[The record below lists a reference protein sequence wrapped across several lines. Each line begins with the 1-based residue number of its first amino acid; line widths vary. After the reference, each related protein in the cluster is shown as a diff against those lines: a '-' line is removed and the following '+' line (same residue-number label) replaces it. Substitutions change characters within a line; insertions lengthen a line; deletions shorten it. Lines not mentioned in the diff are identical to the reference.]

1 MKISGQVAVVTGASS
16 GIGAV
21 VCRALAS
28 RDARVAMIART
39 PETLDRAR
47 MELGDLAKRCR
58 TFPCDVGN
66 REAVQRTMKR
76 VSRLMGAPSIL
87 VNNAGIAAYSEFAA
101 MSPAE
106 MERMVR
112 TNLLGTLFCAR
123 AVLPGMRAARRGVI
137 VNTGSIAGLIPVPH
151 MSVYAATKWGVTG
164 LSESLNAELSREGIH
179 VGVVCPFVVETPLVT
194 REEARGGRSIPH
206 AFTLKPE
213 TVARAVIDVITKE
226 RDLIVLPRSLGP
238 VAAAQM
244 STGPMLR
251 WTLRRTAALFRPRPP
266 AGRKKGR

>member
-21 VCRALAS
+21 VCRELAKK
-28 RDARVAMIART
+28 DARVAMIARK
-39 PETLDRAR
+39 PEALEQAR
-47 MELGDLAKRCR
+47 KALGDLARRCKV
-58 TFPCDVGN
+58 FPCDVGN
-66 REAVQRTMKR
+66 WNAVQGAMKKVAR
-76 VSRLMGAPSIL
+76 SLGEPSIL

-112 TNLLGTLFCAR
+112 TNLLGALFCAR

-164 LSESLNAELSREGIH
+164 LSESLNAELSHEGIH

-206 AFTLKPE
+206 VFTLKPE
-213 TVARAVIDVITKE
+213 TIARAVIDVITKE

-244 STGPMLR
+244 STGPILR
-251 WTLRRTAALFRPRPP
+251 WALRRTAALLRPRPP

>member
-28 RDARVAMIART
+28 RDARVAMLART

-76 VSRLMGAPSIL
+76 VSRVLGVPSIL
-87 VNNAGIAAYSEFAA
+87 VNNAGIAAYSAFAA
-101 MSPAE
+101 MDPAE

-112 TNLLGTLFCAR
+112 TNLLGALYCAR
-123 AVLPGMRAARRGVI
+123 AVVSGMRAARRGAI
-137 VNTGSIAGLIPVPH
+137 VNVGSIAGLIPVPH
-151 MSVYAATKWGVTG
+151 MSVYSATKWGVTG

-179 VGVVCPFVVETPLVT
+179 VGVVCPFIVDTPLVA
-194 REEARGGRSIPH
+194 RQEARGGRAIPH
-206 AFTLKPE
+206 ALTLKPE
-213 TVARAVIDVITKE
+213 TVARAVIEVIEKE
-226 RDLIVLPRSLGP
+226 RDLIVLPRSLGA

-251 WTLRRTAALFRPRPP
+251 WTLRRTAAFFKPRAAAPR
-266 AGRKKGR
+266 GKRR